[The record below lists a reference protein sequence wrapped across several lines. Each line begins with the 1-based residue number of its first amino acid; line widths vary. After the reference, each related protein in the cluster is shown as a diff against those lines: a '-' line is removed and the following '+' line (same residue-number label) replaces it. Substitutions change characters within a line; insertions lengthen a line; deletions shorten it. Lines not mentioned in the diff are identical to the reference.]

1 MNEKLFKRVKGSGA
15 AAITTGIITVVA
27 GAACGILMIVTGA
40 KLLAAQAG
48 YTFLGL
54 IYYEKDKT
62 SFFL

>member
-40 KLLAAQAG
+40 KLLA
-48 YTFLGL
+48 TKPDTLF
-54 IYYEKDKT
+54 
-62 SFFL
+62 

>member
-40 KLLAAQAG
+40 KLLAAKLD
-48 YTFLGL
+48 TLF
-54 IYYEKDKT
+54 
-62 SFFL
+62 

>member
-27 GAACGILMIVTGA
+27 GAACGILMIVTG
-40 KLLAAQAG
+40 